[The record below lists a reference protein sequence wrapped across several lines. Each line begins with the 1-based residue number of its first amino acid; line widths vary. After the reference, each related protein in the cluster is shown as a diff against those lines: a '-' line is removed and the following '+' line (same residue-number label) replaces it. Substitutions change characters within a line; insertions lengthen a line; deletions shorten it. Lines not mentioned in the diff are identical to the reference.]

1 MNIFKRKNLL
11 LALVTIL
18 ILFSFSACKDK
29 QSNLSDAEM
38 KILNTNY
45 DSLSQDQKN
54 KIPTLVQDMNLHDW
68 EKYGDKLKKL
78 YEDESISDLGKAGS
92 THPEEDKKAGDEEY
106 EQDKKE
112 AIAKLKGKSVDDN
125 EDTASTDSS
134 PSTSTTEQNDSSASS
149 TTTANNPPSNQR
161 QAQGKATDLGAGT
174 FTVGKNI
181 PEGLYDVT
189 PADGQGNF
197 IITNAKSMDLNVNSI
212 LGTANGMGVSK
223 VRVKLVGDEQIK
235 LESINKTH
243 FEPVTAKLVTD
254 HNAISLYSGRFIVGE
269 DIGKGRYTATS
280 TGGTGNFIIYNKSNI
295 PKTNEILG
303 DSGVKQVTV
312 DLDDGDIITI
322 SGLNQVNFA
331 PTN

>member
-1 MNIFKRKNLL
+1 MKIFKKKSLL

-29 QSNLSDAEM
+29 QSNLSNAEM
-38 KILNTNY
+38 KILNTQY
-45 DSLSQDQKN
+45 DSLNQDQKD

-78 YEDESISDLGKAGS
+78 YEDKNISDLEKAGS
-92 THPEEDKKAGDEEY
+92 KHPDEDKKIGDEEY
-106 EQDKKE
+106 EEDKKE

-125 EDTASTDSS
+125 ETTVSTDSS
-134 PSTSTTEQNDSSASS
+134 PSTSTTEQADSSTSS
-149 TTTANNPPSNQR
+149 TTTNNTPSNQR

-174 FTVGKNI
+174 FTVGKDI
-181 PEGLYDVT
+181 PEGLYDAT

-212 LGTANGMGVSK
+212 LGVANGIGVSK
-223 VRVKLVGDEQIK
+223 VRVKLVGNEQIK

-243 FEPVTAKLVTD
+243 FEPVTSQLITD
-254 HNAISLYSGRFIVGE
+254 HNATSLYSGRFIVGE

-280 TGGTGNFIIYNKSNI
+280 TGGTGNFIIYNKSNV

-312 DLDDGDIITI
+312 NLDNGDIVTI
-322 SGLNQVNFA
+322 SALNQVNFA